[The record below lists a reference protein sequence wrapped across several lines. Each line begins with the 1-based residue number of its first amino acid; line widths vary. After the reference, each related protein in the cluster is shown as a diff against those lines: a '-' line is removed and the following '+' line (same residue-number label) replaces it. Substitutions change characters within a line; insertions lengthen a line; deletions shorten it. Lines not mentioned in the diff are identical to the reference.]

1 MIQAI
6 SQEVYSRRVEQAI
19 KSQPIRKTVALS
31 SVEIVNQN
39 IIQVGGNRLPISK
52 KAFGQLARI
61 LGVPVT
67 FQKRVDKLFSEEATS
82 SIVNKMKEAMGL
94 RGISTICLVASVVD
108 RQIVAVLKS
117 EKEIISN
124 KAFFESIEG
133 VISDHNLIVRDFS
146 VDSSGG
152 VYINTLSPKSG
163 WDLAGF
169 KDEYF
174 QGGMSFFNNTD
185 DGFKISPYMNRL
197 VCLNGAI
204 GEAFSE
210 THQVKHISNAYL
222 GDFYDTINRFAKKGF
237 KPMAFDERVK
247 TAMNTMASYAELEAA
262 AELIVSTSGLE
273 RKDISRWNSIVET
286 AAAYERHGMSPMLMN
301 PDQKKNAKT
310 GTPIWDMINGLTHYS
325 THDSGVIVSEG
336 DRRMIQR
343 EAGAIFCG
351 KHDMENVISSPF

>member
-6 SQEVYSRRVEQAI
+6 SQDAYIRNVERAI
-19 KSQPIRKTVALS
+19 KNQPIRKTVPLG

-39 IIQVGGNRLPISK
+39 IIQVDGNRLPITK
-52 KAFGQLARI
+52 KAFSQLARI

-82 SIVNKMKEAMGL
+82 SIVNKMKEAMAIQ
-94 RGISTICLVASVVD
+94 GINTVCLVASVID
-108 RQIVAVLKS
+108 RQIVAVLKN

-146 VDSSGG
+146 VNSSGG
-152 VYINTLSPKSG
+152 VYINTLSPTSG
-163 WDLAGF
+163 WDITGS

-174 QGGMSFFNNTD
+174 QGGMSFFNNSE

-210 THQVKHISNAYL
+210 THRVKHITNSHLA
-222 GDFYDTINRFAKKGF
+222 DFYETINRFAKRGF
-237 KPMAFDERVK
+237 KPHSFDERVK
-247 TAMNTMASYAELEAA
+247 SAMNTMASYAELEAA
-262 AELIVSTSGLE
+262 AELIISTSGLE
-273 RKDISRWNSIVET
+273 RKDISKWNSIVET
-286 AAAYERHGMSPMLMN
+286 SAAYERHGMSPMLMS
-301 PDQKKNAKT
+301 PEQKKNAKT
-310 GTPIWDMINGLTHYS
+310 GTPIWDVINGLTHYS
-325 THDSGVIVSEG
+325 THDSGVIVGEE
-336 DRRMIQR
+336 DRRWVQR
-343 EAGAIFCG
+343 SAGDLLCAR
-351 KHDMENVISSPF
+351 HDMENVISSPF

>member
-1 MIQAI
+1 MIQSI
-6 SQEVYSRRVEQAI
+6 SQDAYNRNVERAI
-19 KSQPIRKTVALS
+19 KSQPIRKTVPLA
-31 SVEIVNQN
+31 SVEIENQN
-39 IIQVGGNRLPISK
+39 IVRVDGNRLPITK
-52 KAFGQLARI
+52 KAFSQLARI

-82 SIVNKMKEAMGL
+82 SIVNKMKEAMAIQ
-94 RGISTICLVASVVD
+94 GINTVCLVASVID
-108 RQIVAVLKS
+108 KQIVAVLRN

-133 VISDHNLIVRDFS
+133 VISDHKLIIRDFS
-146 VDSSGG
+146 VNSSGG
-152 VYINTLSPKSG
+152 VYINTLSPTSG
-163 WDLAGF
+163 WDIAGF

-174 QGGMSFFNNTD
+174 QGGMSFFNNTE

-204 GEAFSE
+204 GEAFAE
-210 THQVKHISNAYL
+210 THRVKHVTNSYL
-222 GDFYDTINRFAKKGF
+222 ADFYDTINRFAKKGF
-237 KPMAFDERVK
+237 KPTSFDERVK

-262 AELIVSTSGLE
+262 AELITSTSGLE
-273 RKDISRWNSIVET
+273 RKDISRWNSIVDT
-286 AAAYERHGMSPMLMN
+286 SSAYERHGMSPMLMN

-325 THDSGVIVSEG
+325 THDSGVIVGEE
-336 DRRMIQR
+336 DRRLIQR
-343 EAGAIFCG
+343 EAGAIFCA